1 MKLILLVDMDGTLL
15 ENNMERFLPRYLQ
28 KLGTHLQDYV
38 SPARMV
44 QSLLAGTKAMV
55 DKRLPDKTLEQSFDE
70 VFYPGIEGDK
80 ANLAGTLSDFY
91 EHVYPELQE
100 TTAAIPAAQEFIR
113 WAFSQNYT
121 IAIATNPLF
130 PRSAIEQR
138 LAWAGLPVSEYPF
151 TLVTSF
157 EKFHFAKPNPA
168 YYAEI
173 LGQLG
178 WPDVPAVMVGNSL
191 TDDILPARAI
201 GLPAFHLEMPS
212 ADGQSTSDFFSRLKT
227 WIQENESSHLSIPQT
242 PQALTALLTSTPA
255 ALATLASNLDLIY
268 WERRPRLKEW
278 SLGEIFC
285 HLRDV
290 DGEVTLPRI
299 QKIQQENAPFIT
311 AEETDIWADQRNYL
325 QEDASKALE
334 GFVQARVHLLEA
346 LQKFSPIDWQ
356 RPARHAIFGPTTL
369 SELLVFTITHD
380 QNHIRQAA
388 QTIQWLNESQ
398 TIRNQAK

>member
-15 ENNMERFLPRYLQ
+15 ENNMERFLPLYLQ
-28 KLGTHLQDYV
+28 KLGTHLQDRI
-38 SPARMV
+38 SPARMI

-55 DKRLPDKTLEQSFDE
+55 DKRLPGNTLEQSFDE

-91 EHVYPELQE
+91 EHIYPELRE
-100 TTAAIPAAQEFIR
+100 TTAPIPAAQEFIR
-113 WAFSQNYT
+113 WAFSQKYT

-191 TDDILPARAI
+191 NDDILPAEEI
-201 GLPAFHLEMPS
+201 GIPAFHLQMPS
-212 ADGQSTSDFFSRLKT
+212 ADGHSASGVFSQLKM
-227 WIQENESSHLSIPQT
+227 WIKEKEDARPSIPQT

-255 ALATLASNLDLIY
+255 ALATLASSLDHTY
-268 WERRPRLKEW
+268 WGIQPRQKEW

-290 DGEVTLPRI
+290 DVEVTLPRI
-299 QKIQQENAPFIT
+299 LKIQQEYSPFIT
-311 AEETDIWADQRNYL
+311 AEETDVWADQRNYL
-325 QEDASKALE
+325 QEDASEALE
-334 GFVQARVHLLEA
+334 GFVQARIHLLEA
-346 LQKFSPIDWQ
+346 LHEFAPDEWA

-369 SELLVFTITHD
+369 GELLVFTITHD
-380 QNHIRQAA
+380 QNHIRQVA
-388 QTIQWLNESQ
+388 QTIQWLNDSQ
-398 TIRNQAK
+398 AIRNQAE